1 MKLLLVI
8 VKLAVYTVLTY
19 LIMLVITAL
28 HPTNENS
35 SKNEQSIEIS
45 VNQPKSKLRTILKA
59 PEKVAV
65 NINVPSSVNLS
76 CLKENGSLVTV
87 VKSKIDHFER
97 RKDIRWG
104 LSVPESYIFHALVN
118 YWLFWKCPFQKEL
131 DFALWYA
138 FLYTLFA
145 LARSIPTRE
154 ILGLVFCCCFV

>member
-65 NINVPSSVNLS
+65 NINVPSIHA
-76 CLKENGSLVTV
+76 
-87 VKSKIDHFER
+87 KS
-97 RKDIRWG
+97 G
-104 LSVPESYIFHALVN
+104 
-118 YWLFWKCPFQKEL
+118 
-131 DFALWYA
+131 
-138 FLYTLFA
+138 
-145 LARSIPTRE
+145 
-154 ILGLVFCCCFV
+154 G

>member
-8 VKLAVYTVLTY
+8 VKLAVYSVLTY
-19 LIMLVITAL
+19 LMMLVITVL
-28 HPTNENS
+28 RQTHENNS
-35 SKNEQSIEIS
+35 IDEQSREIS

-76 CLKENGSLVTV
+76 CLKENGSLVIV

-104 LSVPESYIFHALVN
+104 NGHAVPEFYIFHALVN
-118 YWLFWKCPFQKEL
+118 YWLF
-131 DFALWYA
+131 
-138 FLYTLFA
+138 
-145 LARSIPTRE
+145 
-154 ILGLVFCCCFV
+154 

>member
-28 HPTNENS
+28 HPTHENS

-104 LSVPESYIFHALVN
+104 NGHAVPESYIFHALVN
-118 YWLFWKCPFQKEL
+118 YWLF
-131 DFALWYA
+131 
-138 FLYTLFA
+138 
-145 LARSIPTRE
+145 
-154 ILGLVFCCCFV
+154 